1 MTVIGVSEIDLKD
14 YDALKK
20 KKKNSSMVSTFVLT
34 WNDLISQRKSLGT
47 INVIYRIVSLN
58 SFYLLI
64 KKSLNMKWVD
74 MKFKWSLVYK
84 RKECGKNVLKYHK
97 HILYFL

>member
-14 YDALKK
+14 YDALK

-64 KKSLNMKWVD
+64 KKIS
-74 MKFKWSLVYK
+74 
-84 RKECGKNVLKYHK
+84 KYEVSWHEV
-97 HILYFL
+97 